1 MQNGHIAGEADDI
14 CPVCKNSTYLQ
25 KNLRFKINTKCYHR
39 ICEGCVDRITST
51 QKKCPI
57 AGCTFA
63 ARGAIPRRG
72 DYRVQTFEDLA
83 IEREVD
89 IRKRVMA
96 ILNRREEEFATK
108 RAWDDFLEQREE
120 MIMNLVLKTDVKRT
134 EAALG
139 KYKEA
144 NADSIKANAALERNE
159 AAALQNRQTYE
170 KEQAHLRRLAAQQ
183 DYEGERLGGADKEDL
198 AVSAVAAGKSTASGT
213 AKGIGNVEADAS
225 RLSDEESPVSDPSG
239 LVKGLR
245 RIRAPPQEKLYDPF
259 MGMAIRRDCYE
270 LRADYPSIRLTKAK
284 NDTRTNAGGFDFQAY
299 FDESLL
305 RAFAGLGCFID
316 EKQAGQDRSA
326 TRALATV
333 AAANPSPGRS
343 SNEVF

>member
-1 MQNGHIAGEADDI
+1 MVMSGMQNGHIASEADDI

-63 ARGAIPRRG
+63 ARGVIPRRG
-72 DYRVQTFEDLA
+72 EYRVQTFEDLA

-96 ILNRREEEFATK
+96 ILNRREEEFYSK

-120 MIMNLVLKTDVKRT
+120 LIMNLVLKTDVKKT
-134 EAALG
+134 EATLS

-144 NADSIKANAALERNE
+144 NADSIKANAALERN
-159 AAALQNRQTYE
+159 AAAQFESRQTLQKEQANLRRQAAQQTYE
-170 KEQAHLRRLAAQQ
+170 DDRFHTLTAGSRDVKA
-183 DYEGERLGGADKEDL
+183 GAMEVIHDD
-198 AVSAVAAGKSTASGT
+198 G
-213 AKGIGNVEADAS
+213 
-225 RLSDEESPVSDPSG
+225 PVSDPSG

-245 RIRAPPQEKLYDPF
+245 KLRPPSPEKVYDPF
-259 MGMAIRRDCYE
+259 MGMATTRDYYG
-270 LRADYPSIRLTKAK
+270 LQADYPSMRLTKAK
-284 NDTRTNAGGFDFQAY
+284 NDTRTRAGGFDFQAY
-299 FDESLL
+299 YDESLL

-316 EKQAGQDRSA
+316 KEKTGQGPPA
-326 TRALATV
+326 TRELATV
-333 AAANPSPGRS
+333 VAAESLPGRI
-343 SNEVF
+343 NDEVF